1 MHKVEP
7 GYNILSV
14 FTPANGSKAENEGE
28 YRKITAR
35 GLAMA
40 FIGAFLVVVS
50 AASILQFVTHSLYS
64 RTPPRALFGE
74 KAAYQ
79 PSQLVTRMLAEGYLG
94 K

>member
-1 MHKVEP
+1 MQKVEP

-14 FTPANGSKAENEGE
+14 FTPANGSRAGNEGE
-28 YRKITAR
+28 SRKITAR

-50 AASILQFVTHSLYS
+50 AASILQFAIHSLYS
-64 RTPPRALFGE
+64 RTPSLGPLGE

>member
-1 MHKVEP
+1 MQKVEP

-14 FTPANGSKAENEGE
+14 FTPANGSRAVNESE
-28 YRKITAR
+28 SRKITSR

-40 FIGAFLVVVS
+40 FIGAFLVVAS
-50 AASILQFVTHSLYS
+50 AASILQFVIHSLYS
-64 RTPPRALFGE
+64 RAQSQTFFEE

-79 PSQLVTRMLAEGYLG
+79 PSQLVTIMLAEGYLG

>member
-1 MHKVEP
+1 MQKVEP

-14 FTPANGSKAENEGE
+14 FTPVNGSRAGNESE
-28 YRKITAR
+28 SRKITAR

-40 FIGAFLVVVS
+40 FIGAFLVVAS
-50 AASILQFVTHSLYS
+50 AASILQFVIHSLSS
-64 RTPPRALFGE
+64 RTLSSTLFEE

-79 PSQLVTRMLAEGYLG
+79 PSHLVTRMLTEGYLG